1 MNPFTVRNHRGAPT
15 FFKNGEPIFPL
26 LFWQTE
32 ILERDAHAF
41 FDAGVEIFNFFRT
54 ITKS

>member
-1 MNPFTVRNHRGAPT
+1 MNPFTGRNHRGAPT

-32 ILERDAHAF
+32 ILTGS
-41 FDAGVEIFNFFRT
+41 AGKGN
-54 ITKS
+54 S